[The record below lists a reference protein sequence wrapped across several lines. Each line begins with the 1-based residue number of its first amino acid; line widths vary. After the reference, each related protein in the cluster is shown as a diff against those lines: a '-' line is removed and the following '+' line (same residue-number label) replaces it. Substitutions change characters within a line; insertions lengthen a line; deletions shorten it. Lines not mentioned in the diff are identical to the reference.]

1 MKHIATKKSIFALAA
16 AMVLLVMSCA
26 GPSST
31 DPTSQDTTPTTSQT
45 TNTTSV
51 SEEPSTSGPTTS
63 PTTPPTSE
71 ETFVALNDPILVL
84 NEKNG
89 LVSWESVPD
98 AEFYSYYTN
107 GSNIYTTQS
116 TSIKIDNGSTLSV
129 RAESS
134 LKNTISSNWSKP
146 VTYFETIT
154 VTEYVTIYFHGSNF
168 EPVTIVKGEKYSPK
182 NPTKDYH
189 TFNGWYLD
197 PYYKNELTSDYIF
210 NENTILFAHF
220 SPNEAVNNVTYWIKA
235 NPLVSGT
242 TSVPSTSWKY
252 IPLHEDAA
260 KSKELGKKIYS
271 GIVTVKGTTSTE
283 YGEYIVTDGLTDNE
297 GRTYFKNGESNFTL
311 KTDGTYKINFSVEYF
326 WDYKGNNVNCFAEQV
341 SSTSNLLENE
351 HTLPETLLSN
361 SNELETPSLSFDET
375 NELVKWAN
383 VSGATAYEYII
394 DNGEIQT
401 TTSNNITL
409 YKGSHITV
417 RAISD
422 LSGKLPSRWTAP
434 FKCELTSYPYSIYVY
449 FYGSNRPSE
458 AIPYGSKISKPT
470 TDPVKPGY
478 KFGGWYEN
486 IGCTKAFDFNQV
498 LYKNTVIYAKF
509 TYLNETKF
517 TLLSSN
523 KSTLLAN
530 FVVSEQY
537 GYNEWKA
544 TYTVSTDLTTYV
556 KDLENNKYY
565 GPYKMEA
572 AGKYT
577 MYFSTD
583 HKWDLGESTERNAY
597 WASDS
602 ITIYFSNN
610 KNWGSVY
617 YYTWNDAGYKTAW
630 PGELCTYVETNDY
643 GEKIYKVTLAT
654 SYDYIIFNDNNGTQT
669 VNISLS
675 GVTTGT
681 GYYCTDKD
689 GEGKYQVGTYNY

>member
-1 MKHIATKKSIFALAA
+1 MNKIAKKRSIFALTTV
-16 AMVLLVMSCA
+16 MVLLVTACA
-26 GPSST
+26 GPSKSEPTTEST
-31 DPTSQDTTPTTSQT
+31 TNSPVETNPTTTTTTSTSNPTTDTTISNPTT
-45 TNTTSV
+45 
-51 SEEPSTSGPTTS
+51 EEA
-63 PTTPPTSE
+63 
-71 ETFVALNDPILVL
+71 VATLNEPILSL
-84 NEKNG
+84 NKENG
-89 LVSWESVPD
+89 LVTWESIPD
-98 AEFYSYYTN
+98 TEFYSYYLN
-107 GSNIYTTQS
+107 NSAISTTQT
-116 TSIKIDNGSTLSV
+116 TSIKLDNATTVSV

-134 LKNTISSNWSKP
+134 KSNTLSSKWSNP
-146 VTYFETIT
+146 ITYFEKTTIT
-154 VTEYVTIYFHGSNF
+154 EYITIYFHGSNF
-168 EPVTIVKGEKYSPK
+168 EPVSIIKGEKYSPK
-182 NPTKDYH
+182 NPTRDFH

-197 PYYKNELTSDYIF
+197 PYYKNEFTSDYIF
-210 NENTILFAHF
+210 NENTILYAYFT
-220 SPNEAVNNVTYWIKA
+220 PNEVVSNATYWIKA
-235 NPLVSGT
+235 NPLVISNVST
-242 TSVPSTSWKY
+242 PSTSWKY
-252 IPLHEDAA
+252 IPLHEDQA

-271 GIVTVKGTTSTE
+271 GVVTVKGTTSSS

-297 GRTYFKNGESNFTL
+297 GRTYFKNGDANFTL
-311 KTDGTYKINFSVEYF
+311 KTDGTYKIHFSVEYF

-341 SSTSNLLENE
+341 SSTSNLLENKN
-351 HTLPETLLSN
+351 TLPEILLSS
-361 SNELETPSLSFDET
+361 SNELETPTLSFDEAT
-375 NELVKWAN
+375 ETIKWSTI
-383 VSGATAYEYII
+383 SGATAYEYVI

-401 TTSNNITL
+401 TTSNNVTL

-422 LSGKLPSRWTAP
+422 LSGKLPSRWSLPYKREVVT
-434 FKCELTSYPYSIYVY
+434 YPDSIYVY

-458 AIPYGSKISKPT
+458 AIAYSSKISKPA

-478 KFGGWYEN
+478 KFDGWYEN
-486 IGCTKAFDFNQV
+486 VGCTKTFNFNQN

-509 TYLNETKF
+509 TYLSETKF

-556 KDLENNKYY
+556 KDLENNKFY
-565 GPYKMEA
+565 GPYKMET

-597 WASDS
+597 WAGDS

-610 KNWGSVY
+610 KYWDSVY
-617 YYTWNDAGYKTAW
+617 FYTWNDNGYKTAW

-654 SYDYIIFNDNNGTQT
+654 TYDYIIFNDNNGTQT

-675 GVTTGT
+675 GVTTGP

-689 GEGKYQVGTYNY
+689 GEGKYQVGTYEY